1 MDGLTRKLDGFNAAE
16 ATEGFK
22 RKMNPRDFDDFIG
35 FNAAEATEGFKR
47 NCDIVAEPALG
58 TVSMQPKPQKG
69 LRVGSTMKWYHLLL
83 LFQCSRSHRR
93 V

>member
-1 MDGLTRKLDGFNAAE
+1 MIPRCFNAAEATEGFKSKQPCQLPILSLGFNAAE

-22 RKMNPRDFDDFIG
+22 SDAVKQG
-35 FNAAEATEGFKR
+35 FTASG
-47 NCDIVAEPALG
+47 I
-58 TVSMQPKPQKG
+58 VSMQPKPQKG
-69 LRVGSTMKWYHLLL
+69 LREEGCSKIHYFTF